1 MCRANTFRNQN
12 GLRDGRSTL
21 SQMLSL
27 RRLIEESNLNKLY
40 LALVFVDFSKAVDS
54 VEGSKMFEMLKMYGI
69 HDRII
74 EK

>member
-1 MCRANTFRNQN
+1 
-12 GLRDGRSTL
+12 
-21 SQMLSL
+21 MLSL